1 MTSFTSFQNWAIA
14 IAGSILLNVSLFGIM
29 PGLIQDVPGRP
40 DKLDD
45 IRQVQVVRIKQA
57 KPQPL
62 KKEPEKIKPPEPEK
76 KIATSRTAPGKPQPV
91 NLDLK
96 LEFALNPKLPL
107 SPTDLVMPKL
117 EPIPMDIPALK
128 NQYSIGELD
137 SPLVTLVR
145 IPPVYPVRASRNG
158 IEGSVDV
165 EFLVTKQ
172 GKVEQIRIVNAQP
185 ENIFDK
191 SVIRCVS
198 QWTFA
203 PGTVGGIP
211 VATMARTTIR
221 FKLEN

>member
-1 MTSFTSFQNWAIA
+1 
-14 IAGSILLNVSLFGIM
+14 
-29 PGLIQDVPGRP
+29 
-40 DKLDD
+40 K
-45 IRQVQVVRIKQA
+45 
-57 KPQPL
+57 
-62 KKEPEKIKPPEPEK
+62 K